1 MKPPA
6 EGTLRGI
13 ATFLATFGIGVATYI
28 AIAESGGG
36 SPVCMA
42 GGNGC
47 QTVAESAYSQLL
59 GVNVAIFGIV
69 GYVLL
74 LGAALLRG
82 DGARMA
88 GFARRPGRLRLQ
100 PLPDLPGAL
109 HDRGDLPVV
118 RGQRRADDAALRANA
133 TRMLAYVG
141 RPHERK
147 LREARRKSA
156 ARSEQRAATQA

>member
-13 ATFLATFGIGVATYI
+13 ATFLATFGVGVATYI

-36 SPVCMA
+36 SPVCVA
-42 GGNGC
+42 GGKGC
-47 QTVAESAYSQLL
+47 QTVAESAYSELL
-59 GVNVAIFGIV
+59 GVNVAIFGIA

-88 GFARRPGRLRLQ
+88 GFAL
-100 PLPDLPGAL
+100 AL
-109 HDRGDLPVV
+109 IGFGFSLYLTYLEIFTIEAICQWCVASAV
-118 RGQRRADDAALRANA
+118 LMTLLFVTNT

-141 RPHERK
+141 TER
-147 LREARRKSA
+147 
-156 ARSEQRAATQA
+156 